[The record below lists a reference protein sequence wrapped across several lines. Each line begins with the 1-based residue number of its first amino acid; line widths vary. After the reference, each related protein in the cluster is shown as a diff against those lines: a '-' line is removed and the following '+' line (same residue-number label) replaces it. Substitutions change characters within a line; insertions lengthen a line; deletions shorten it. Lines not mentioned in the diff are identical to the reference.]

1 MYGSVIV
8 DVDCTDDG
16 VLSSPSGGSETDDG
30 VLSSPSGG
38 SETDDGGS
46 GDSTCSLFFKKDK
59 IFFI

>member
-8 DVDCTDDG
+8 DGDCTDDG

-30 VLSSPSGG
+30 VLSSPSG
-38 SETDDGGS
+38 S